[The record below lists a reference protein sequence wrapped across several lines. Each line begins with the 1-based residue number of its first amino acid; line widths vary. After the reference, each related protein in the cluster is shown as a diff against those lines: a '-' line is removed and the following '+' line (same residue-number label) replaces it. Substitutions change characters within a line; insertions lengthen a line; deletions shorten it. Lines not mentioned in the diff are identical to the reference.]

1 MGSQVKTVQFSHF
14 MAVALG
20 LYKTMGIDTF
30 TSQVKYGTLD
40 RFIQV
45 VILHLGT
52 WNLILIIIGE
62 IIYLLKSFGSF
73 ENFLQ
78 ITAVLP
84 CIGLC
89 VGSMGKILT
98 VWNKKT
104 QVKTILSQLEGIFPR
119 NLVEQEKFQ
128 VETYRKHITKMIIPL
143 TVVTMFALWV
153 FNLYEL
159 FDSSVYY
166 FRNRQFQKVYPY
178 FVWYPFD
185 DQTNVAYPLVYLH
198 QCYAGYVA
206 VGSTLATD
214 LLLCCI
220 INQLRMH
227 FDFISRQI
235 AEIVPKG
242 RPNDVRIV
250 KHLIE
255 HHITILRISDE
266 VNDVFG
272 LSTLYIFVSSSLI
285 ICLTGF
291 QVSAGVTDKDLV
303 KYILFLAYEL
313 FTVFVVCYHG
323 NYLIDSGMNNLEEMQ
338 QS

>member
-1 MGSQVKTVQFSHF
+1 MLLKVKLFVVSVKMGSQVKTVQFSHF

-143 TVVTMFALWV
+143 TVVTMFALCSICM
-153 FNLYEL
+153 NYSIHL
-159 FDSSVYY
+159 FITFATGSS
-166 FRNRQFQKVYPY
+166 KK
-178 FVWYPFD
+178 
-185 DQTNVAYPLVYLH
+185 
-198 QCYAGYVA
+198 
-206 VGSTLATD
+206 
-214 LLLCCI
+214 CI
-220 INQLRMH
+220 L
-227 FDFISRQI
+227 
-235 AEIVPKG
+235 
-242 RPNDVRIV
+242 
-250 KHLIE
+250 
-255 HHITILRISDE
+255 
-266 VNDVFG
+266 
-272 LSTLYIFVSSSLI
+272 
-285 ICLTGF
+285 
-291 QVSAGVTDKDLV
+291 
-303 KYILFLAYEL
+303 ILFGILL
-313 FTVFVVCYHG
+313 MIRVTSPIH
-323 NYLIDSGMNNLEEMQ
+323 
-338 QS
+338 